1 MKKTLSHNFQ
11 KLQGQKLQGKKL
23 SRWLLVFVLL
33 FYIFLS
39 GKNYYT
45 KELSTQTL
53 EDNVIYLYD
62 NMEKSLVPVEIDL
75 NWISQFDT
83 AGILALNIMGKLA
96 IDDQDKSLYATM
108 PKEIKIRTIRVDQ
121 KHVIINFD
129 ESIFTLS
136 PQQELIFKASLIKS
150 LTSFEAF
157 ESVEFFFNGVPMKD
171 KQQKITGKYQTGDV
185 LTTYDDVVN
194 RNFNK
199 TVIIFYPNEK
209 QDKLKQVYQN
219 IILSPNK
226 KIEEVIIETIINEQ
240 MLPTLPRDTKLL
252 NVYTNQEVCYVDL
265 SSECQTNYLPNGITE
280 RISIYSLVNSLT
292 DLPNITYV
300 QILVE
305 GQIVKT
311 LQGNLSLNR
320 LLTKNYALIELNN
333 SNE

>member
-1 MKKTLSHNFQ
+1 MLKLNFN
-11 KLQGQKLQGKKL
+11 KFHGLKF

-33 FYIFLS
+33 LYIFLS

-45 KELSTQTL
+45 NELATQTSD
-53 EDNVIYLYD
+53 ENVIYLFD
-62 NMEKSLVPVEIDL
+62 EIEKMLVPVEVETEWID
-75 NWISQFDT
+75 QFDT
-83 AGILALNIMGKLA
+83 SGILALNIMEELA
-96 IDDQDKSLYATM
+96 RDNEDKSLYATM
-108 PKEIKIRTIRVDQ
+108 PKEVQIRTIRVDQ

-136 PQQELIFKASLIKS
+136 PQEELVFKASLIKS

-157 ESVEFFFNGVPMKD
+157 DSVEFFFNGVPIKEE
-171 KQQKITGKYQTGDV
+171 QQKIVGRFQSGDV
-185 LTTYDDVVN
+185 LTHYDDVVN
-194 RNFNK
+194 RKFNK

-219 IILSPNK
+219 ITISPNK

-240 MLPTLPRDTKLL
+240 LQPILPRDTKLL